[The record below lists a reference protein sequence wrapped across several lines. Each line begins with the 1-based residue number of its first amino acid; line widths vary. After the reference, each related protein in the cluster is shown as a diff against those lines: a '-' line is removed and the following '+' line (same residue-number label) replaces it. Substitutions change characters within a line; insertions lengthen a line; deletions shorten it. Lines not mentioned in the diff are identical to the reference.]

1 MADAETQLDS
11 IVEPLSFY
19 QNVST
24 SKELRDASNEAEV
37 LVRDYGVE
45 ASMRLD
51 VFRAKQAAEKNI
63 AAAGKTLSAEEQRL
77 VDKMV
82 LDGKRA
88 GLTLPDEE
96 REKLTQLKKELSQT
110 CLEFSVRLLRSRI
123 LRR

>member
-1 MADAETQLDS
+1 MADADTQLDS

-96 REKLTQLKKELSQT
+96 REKLMQLKKELSQT

>member
-63 AAAGKTLSAEEQRL
+63 AAANKTLSAEEQRL

-110 CLEFSVRLLRSRI
+110 CLEFSVRLTRSRI
-123 LRR
+123 LCR